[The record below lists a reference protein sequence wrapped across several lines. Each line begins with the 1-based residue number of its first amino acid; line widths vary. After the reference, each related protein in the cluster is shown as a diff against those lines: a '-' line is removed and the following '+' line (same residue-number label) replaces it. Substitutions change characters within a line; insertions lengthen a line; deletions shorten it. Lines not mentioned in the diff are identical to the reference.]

1 MHLLERTSYL
11 GRCCS
16 PYGLQATAIIEPP
29 TRHQASNVLTILGAA
44 ARPVGRGRRSLC
56 RARACGDPPPRCIAT
71 GRRLMWWCAK
81 LAGRSVLTVQRV
93 LLEMH
98 EITDKGARSG
108 YSPRRQTGAAPPC
121 RRSERRCGN
130 KKRHRISPAALLLS
144 EHICRR
150 PSSVPPS
157 TKRAI
162 VLAAQ
167 RSGFAGHSDE
177 CAEAFKRLVDDVA
190 DAHIAL
196 PEVVGE
202 PAITAVG
209 PISTP

>member
-1 MHLLERTSYL
+1 
-11 GRCCS
+11 
-16 PYGLQATAIIEPP
+16 
-29 TRHQASNVLTILGAA
+29 
-44 ARPVGRGRRSLC
+44 
-56 RARACGDPPPRCIAT
+56 
-71 GRRLMWWCAK
+71 MW
-81 LAGRSVLTVQRV
+81 
-93 LLEMH
+93 
-98 EITDKGARSG
+98 
-108 YSPRRQTGAAPPC
+108 
-121 RRSERRCGN
+121 N

-167 RSGFAGHSDE
+167 RSGFAEGHSDE